1 MIISTLRV
9 GPSGP
14 LFFFWVDLMGGRGH
28 FQRCSEGE
36 RIKVSGA
43 VSEARIFSET
53 GVAGEI
59 AALIEPTLNDLG
71 FRIVRVAISGRNGTT
86 VQIMAER
93 PDGTMTVEDCAD
105 VSRQLSPLLD
115 AHDPIAGH
123 YTLEIS
129 SPGIDRPLAR
139 ASDFVA
145 WAGHEARIET
155 KELVGGRRR
164 FRGTLKGFAGNDV
177 QLEVPADQG
186 GPEVILPIGN
196 IAEARLV
203 LTDELIRDT
212 LRRAK
217 KAAGNVD
224 VGWVKRSEDPTQ

>member
-1 MIISTLRV
+1 MGLR
-9 GPSGP
+9 
-14 LFFFWVDLMGGRGH
+14 DH
-28 FQRCSEGE
+28 FHRCSEGE
-36 RIKVSGA
+36 NVSGA
-43 VSEARIFSET
+43 ESEARFISET
-53 GVAGEI
+53 GTAAEI
-59 AALIEPTLNDLG
+59 AALVEPTLNDMG
-71 FRIVRVAISGRNGTT
+71 FRIVRVTISGRNGTT

-93 PDGTMTVEDCAD
+93 PDGSMTVEDCAD

-115 AHDPIAGH
+115 AHDPISGQ

-145 WAGHEARIET
+145 WAGHEAKVET
-155 KELVGGRRR
+155 RELVDGRRR
-164 FRGTLKGFAGNDV
+164 FRGILKGLDGADV
-177 QLEVPADQG
+177 RIEVPPDQG
-186 GPEVILPIGN
+186 GPNVALPIGL

-217 KAAGNVD
+217 KAAAGREPKPGVP
-224 VGWVKRSEDPTQ
+224 ETM

>member
-1 MIISTLRV
+1 MRET
-9 GPSGP
+9 
-14 LFFFWVDLMGGRGH
+14 
-28 FQRCSEGE
+28 
-36 RIKVSGA
+36 VSGA
-43 VSEARIFSET
+43 ISEARFISET
-53 GVAGEI
+53 GVAADI
-59 AALIEPTLNDLG
+59 AALVEPTLNDMG
-71 FRIVRVAISGRNGTT
+71 FRLVRVTISGRNGTT

-115 AHDPIAGH
+115 AHDPIAGQ

-139 ASDFVA
+139 PSDFVA
-145 WAGHEARIET
+145 WAGHEAKVET
-155 KELVGGRRR
+155 RELVDGRRR
-164 FRGTLKGFAGNDV
+164 FRGVLKGLDGNRVCIDV
-177 QLEVPADQG
+177 PPDQG
-186 GPEVILPIGN
+186 GPEVALPIGQ

-217 KAAGNVD
+217 KAAAARAPAKE
-224 VGWVKRSEDPTQ
+224 GWVDPGERPREDPAR

>member
-1 MIISTLRV
+1 V
-9 GPSGP
+9 K
-14 LFFFWVDLMGGRGH
+14 
-28 FQRCSEGE
+28 EN
-36 RIKVSGA
+36 VSGA

-59 AALIEPTLNDLG
+59 ATLVEPTLNDLG
-71 FRIVRVAISGRNGTT
+71 FRVVRVTISGRNGTT

-164 FRGTLKGFAGNDV
+164 FRGTLKGLAGDDV

-186 GPEVILPIGN
+186 GPEVTLPIGL

-217 KAAGNVD
+217 KAASNPPPQPGAPESA
-224 VGWVKRSEDPTQ
+224 GWVDPGERPGEDPTQ

>member
-1 MIISTLRV
+1 L
-9 GPSGP
+9 
-14 LFFFWVDLMGGRGH
+14 H
-28 FQRCSEGE
+28 SEG
-36 RIKVSGA
+36 RNVSSA
-43 VSEARIFSET
+43 DVEARFISET
-53 GVAGEI
+53 GLAGEI
-59 AALIEPTLNDLG
+59 AALVEPTLSDLG
-71 FRIVRVAISGRNGTT
+71 FRLVRVTISGRNGTT

-139 ASDFVA
+139 VSDFVA

-155 KELVGGRRR
+155 KELLDGRRR
-164 FRGTLKGFAGNDV
+164 FRGLLKGLDGTDV
-177 QLEVPADQG
+177 RLEVPPDQG
-186 GPEVILPIGN
+186 GPEVVVPVGL

-217 KAAGNVD
+217 KAAAAGD
-224 VGWVKRSEDPTQ
+224 APQPGAPK

>member
-1 MIISTLRV
+1 
-9 GPSGP
+9 
-14 LFFFWVDLMGGRGH
+14 MGRRGH
-28 FQRCSEGE
+28 FNEARMVTENVG
-36 RIKVSGA
+36 GA
-43 VSEARIFSET
+43 ASEARFFSET

-59 AALIEPTLNDLG
+59 AALVEPTLNDLG
-71 FRIVRVAISGRNGTT
+71 YRVVRVTVSGRNGTT
-86 VQIMAER
+86 LQIMAER

-115 AHDPIAGH
+115 AHDPIVGQ

-139 ASDFVA
+139 PSDFVA

-164 FRGTLKGFAGNDV
+164 FRGKLKGLAGNDV
-177 QLEVPADQG
+177 QLEVPVDQG
-186 GPEVILPIGN
+186 GPEVAVPIGLV
-196 IAEARLV
+196 AEARLV

-217 KAAGNVD
+217 KAAAGNLPPQD
-224 VGWVKRSEDPTQ
+224 DDGEGPGKDPAD

>member
-1 MIISTLRV
+1 
-9 GPSGP
+9 
-14 LFFFWVDLMGGRGH
+14 MGG
-28 FQRCSEGE
+28 
-36 RIKVSGA
+36 A
-43 VSEARIFSET
+43 VAEARFIGES
-53 GVAGEI
+53 GVAAEI
-59 AALIEPTLNDLG
+59 AALVEPSLQDMG
-71 FRIVRVAISGRNGTT
+71 FRIVRVTISGRNGTT

-93 PDGTMTVEDCAD
+93 PDGTITVEDCAD
-105 VSRQLSPLLD
+105 ISRQLSPLLD
-115 AHDPIAGH
+115 AHDPIAGQ

-139 ASDFVA
+139 PSDFVA

-164 FRGTLKGFAGNDV
+164 FRGVLRGLAGNDV
-177 QLEVPADQG
+177 QLEVPPDQG
-186 GPEVILPIGN
+186 GPELALPISL

-217 KAAGNVD
+217 KAAAGN
-224 VGWVKRSEDPTQ
+224 GRRSEAPDESEDED

>member
-1 MIISTLRV
+1 
-9 GPSGP
+9 
-14 LFFFWVDLMGGRGH
+14 MGGRGH

-139 ASDFVA
+139 ASDFMA

-164 FRGTLKGFAGNDV
+164 FRGTLKGFAGDDV
-177 QLEVPADQG
+177 RIEVPADQG

-217 KAAGNVD
+217 KPASNVD
-224 VGWVKRSEDPTQ
+224 VGWVERSEYPTQ

>member
-1 MIISTLRV
+1 MVT
-9 GPSGP
+9 
-14 LFFFWVDLMGGRGH
+14 
-28 FQRCSEGE
+28 ENA
-36 RIKVSGA
+36 SGA
-43 VSEARIFSET
+43 VSEARFLSET
-53 GVAGEI
+53 GIAGEI
-59 AALIEPTLNDLG
+59 AALVEPTLSDLG
-71 FRIVRVAISGRNGTT
+71 YRLVRVTISGRNGTT

-115 AHDPIAGH
+115 AHDPIAGR

-139 ASDFVA
+139 PSDFVA

-155 KELVGGRRR
+155 KELLGGRRR
-164 FRGTLKGFAGNDV
+164 FRGILKGLAGNDV
-177 QLEVPADQG
+177 QIEVSADQG
-186 GPEVILPIGN
+186 GPEMSVPVGS

-217 KAAGNVD
+217 KAASNRPLQD
-224 VGWVKRSEDPTQ
+224 EPA

>member
-1 MIISTLRV
+1 
-9 GPSGP
+9 
-14 LFFFWVDLMGGRGH
+14 
-28 FQRCSEGE
+28 
-36 RIKVSGA
+36 VSGT
-43 VSEARIFSET
+43 VSEARFINET
-53 GVAGEI
+53 GLAAQI
-59 AALIEPTLNDLG
+59 ATLVEPTLEELG
-71 FRIVRVAISGRNGTT
+71 FRIVRVTISGRNGTT

-145 WAGHEARIET
+145 WAGHEAKVET
-155 KELVGGRRR
+155 KELVAGRRR
-164 FRGTLKGFAGNDV
+164 FRGVLKGLTGDEV
-177 QLEVPADQG
+177 KLEVAADQG
-186 GPEVILPIGN
+186 GPEVVLPIGI

-217 KAAGNVD
+217 KAAGNASQTD
-224 VGWVKRSEDPTQ
+224 AGDTGD

>member
-1 MIISTLRV
+1 M
-9 GPSGP
+9 
-14 LFFFWVDLMGGRGH
+14 
-28 FQRCSEGE
+28 
-36 RIKVSGA
+36 SGA

-59 AALIEPTLNDLG
+59 AALVEPSLNDLG
-71 FRIVRVAISGRNGTT
+71 FRIVRVIISGRNGTT

-93 PDGTMTVEDCAD
+93 PDGTMTVEDCAN

-164 FRGTLKGFAGNDV
+164 FRGTLKGLAGNDV
-177 QLEVPADQG
+177 QFEVPADQG
-186 GPEVILPIGN
+186 GPEVVLPIGI

-217 KAAGNVD
+217 KAASNPPLQD
-224 VGWVKRSEDPTQ
+224 EPATDPGD